1 MFEIVIYTL
10 LGVGALLAA
19 EAVYFLIRYSSE
31 KERVRLRQRLRRVGQ
46 PGGGS
51 LVKERRIARSAGLA
65 SLLRLFPVTTQM
77 ERMLL
82 QTDLSWT
89 VAQVIGMSLLLSVVI
104 GGALGFFFPAMPL
117 FSALGVVAGL
127 AVPLVIVIASRN
139 KRDKDITKQMPD
151 ALDMMARSLR
161 AGHGISA
168 GFKLVAEEM
177 PPPIAVEFG
186 RCFEE
191 HNMGVDFRDA
201 VQHMTERA
209 PKNMDLKLF
218 AVSLVIQAETGGN
231 LAEILEKIGVT
242 IRERYKFFGK
252 LRALTAEVKVS
263 ASLISATPFVFA
275 ALITASRPEY
285 LLPLMTTTTGRM
297 MLAAAVGLWVVG
309 WILIR
314 SLSRVDV

>member
-10 LGVGALLAA
+10 LGVGALLGA
-19 EAVYFLIRYSSE
+19 EAIYFVIRYSSE
-31 KERVRLRQRLRRVGQ
+31 KERVRLRERLRRLGQ
-46 PGGGS
+46 GGGAS
-51 LVKERRIARSAGLA
+51 LVKERRIARTPGLA
-65 SLLRLFPVTTQM
+65 AILRVFPVTAQM
-77 ERMLL
+77 EAMLL
-82 QTDLSWT
+82 ETDLSWT
-89 VAQVIGMSLLLSVVI
+89 VAQVIGMGLLAAVAI
-104 GGALGFFFPAMPL
+104 GGGIGFLFPTVPL
-117 FSALGVVAGL
+117 LAALGVVAGL
-127 AVPLVIVIASRN
+127 SLPLVAVLVSRN
-139 KRDKDITKQMPD
+139 RRDRNLTKQMPD

-201 VQHMTERA
+201 VAHMTERA
-209 PKNMDLKLF
+209 RNNMDLKLF

-231 LAEILEKIGVT
+231 LAEILEKIGLT

-275 ALITASRPEY
+275 ALITASKPEY
-285 LLPLMTTTTGRM
+285 LVPLMTTPTGRL
-297 MLAAAVGLWVVG
+297 MLMIATVSWVVG

-314 SLSRVDV
+314 SLSRVDF